1 MGEWKAR
8 KMMKAIICVSL
19 MFIGIATAQSQT
31 PSAPEPA
38 KKIDWAQLDP
48 RVLDL
53 AFDWFDAVKLQ
64 IEAIRA
70 DDTVWAPREAD
81 SVKLESKVSRLK
93 ESAADE
99 EAYSAVAKVYQDV
112 MTARRTFGRDGDPI
126 FDILL
131 SGDEKGAAQ
140 RLHEIKLL
148 YSAALKGKQEAPAA
162 R

>member
-1 MGEWKAR
+1 
-8 KMMKAIICVSL
+8 MKAILVTVL
-19 MFIGIATAQSQT
+19 LFIVMSAAPGQT
-31 PSAPEPA
+31 PVAQGPA
-38 KKIDWAQLDP
+38 KDIDWAQLDP
-48 RVLDL
+48 KVLDL

-70 DDTVWAPREAD
+70 DDAVWAPREAD

-99 EAYSAVAKVYQDV
+99 EVYSTVAKVYQDV
-112 MTARRTFGRDGDPI
+112 MTTRRTFGRDGDTI

-148 YSAALKGKQEAPAA
+148 YGAALKKRQEAPAP

>member
-1 MGEWKAR
+1 VIKPIFIA
-8 KMMKAIICVSL
+8 SL
-19 MFIGIATAQSQT
+19 LFIGIATAQSQT
-31 PSAPEPA
+31 ERAPEPA
-38 KKIDWAQLDP
+38 KNIDWAQLDP

-99 EAYSAVAKVYQDV
+99 EVYSAVAKVYQDV
-112 MTARRTFGRDGDPI
+112 MTERRTFGRDGDTI

-131 SGDEKGAAQ
+131 SGDEKDAAQ

-148 YSAALKGKQEAPAA
+148 YSAALKSKQEAPAP

>member
-1 MGEWKAR
+1 
-8 KMMKAIICVSL
+8 MKAIFKLTLLLLGSA
-19 MFIGIATAQSQT
+19 MSFSQI
-31 PSAPEPA
+31 PSQQEQ
-38 KKIDWAQLDP
+38 KETVDWARLDP
-48 RVLDL
+48 KVLDL
-53 AFDWFDAVKLQ
+53 AFDWFDSVKLQ

-99 EAYSAVAKVYQDV
+99 EVYSTVAKVYQDV
-112 MTARRTFGRDGDPI
+112 MTTRRIFGRDGDGI
-126 FDILL
+126 SDILL

-140 RLHEIKLL
+140 KLHQIKLL
-148 YSAALKGKQEAPAA
+148 NRAALKSKQEAPAP

>member
-1 MGEWKAR
+1 
-8 KMMKAIICVSL
+8 MMKAIFFAAFL
-19 MFIGIATAQSQT
+19 FIGIATAQSQT
-31 PSAPEPA
+31 EYVPESA
-38 KKIDWAQLDP
+38 KNIDWAQLDP
-48 RVLDL
+48 KVLDL

-64 IEAIRA
+64 IEAIRS

-99 EAYSAVAKVYQDV
+99 EVYSIVAKVYRDV
-112 MTARRTFGRDGDPI
+112 MTTRRTFGRDGDAI

-131 SGDEKGAAQ
+131 SGDEKEVAQ

-148 YSAALKGKQEAPAA
+148 YSAALKRKQEAPAP